1 MKLTILRAYFLCSFN
16 LLLCTCVSARKSQ
29 VVRKSNGQIVATAN
43 TGLAPFVKLSTWGF
57 LLALLSSFNLQAQTA
72 VAPAIDGIELTG
84 DYEIKGQV
92 QDADGLPVPFANVAL
107 YTTPDGKLVKV
118 ETTDDAGLF
127 KMEGIADGIY
137 DLVVTY
143 LGAPDLR
150 KEGIEAQNGVL
161 DLGVLQMAPA
171 AVELAEATVTATRAL
186 VEVKPDRTVFN
197 VQGTINAVGQ
207 NGLDLLRKAPG
218 VTIDNNEN
226 INVLSR
232 SGVLVY
238 VNGKRLPLAGEE
250 LANYLRSLTAEQ
262 IDRIDI
268 ITNPGAKYEAEGNAG
283 IIDIRLAKAEN
294 EGANGTAN
302 LTSTQGR
309 YNRSNASV
317 AGNYRNAKMNVYSR
331 VGTVRSENFNRIN
344 FDMIQN
350 GLNLVETMFGRN
362 NARDYFGQFGTDF
375 FLSKNSTVGFLASG
389 SMQDVSGYG
398 TDDFLI
404 STVGGPVDSILLAGS
419 SGNGER
425 NRAEFNLNYRY
436 DPGKGKSLNVDL
448 DYGTFRNT
456 EMRRQPNIYVS
467 PDRETVLTEVIN
479 TFDTPRDI
487 DIYTFKVDYEQPIG
501 KGQFGAGIK
510 LSQVGT
516 NNTFLFF
523 DEIGNE
529 EIRSDV
535 RSNIF
540 DYDEN
545 VYAAYL
551 SYAGKINDKISYS
564 AGLRTEI
571 TDATGALTAFREDLQ
586 EDPVEINYESLF
598 PSAGI
603 TYTLDQ
609 RKGNTIA
616 LNYGRRINRPDYNVL
631 NPFRNQI
638 SQLSYERGNPNLR
651 PEIVDNLEIGY
662 TLAWRYNFKLAYSK
676 TSDQITRL
684 IGPDDID
691 PRAGFIG
698 WDNLAEKTVISFNA
712 SLPFTVTK
720 SWDAFVNFSASHIN
734 NQADYGEDGTIDLQA
749 FSYSVFQQQTFKL
762 PGKFTFEVSG
772 YFAGPGIWGGVFEYD
787 ESWALNLGLQKKFLK
802 DQLNVKLSANDIF
815 FQSGWTGVSDFN
827 GQFSRGGGNWD
838 SRNVALSLSYAFGN
852 QKVKSRKR
860 KTGLEDEA
868 GRVN

>member
-1 MKLTILRAYFLCSFN
+1 MRNFTPSTILLCSLVF
-16 LLLCTCVSARKSQ
+16 LLCTCGPALMAQSASGP
-29 VVRKSNGQIVATAN
+29 NATEEIS
-43 TGLAPFVKLSTWGF
+43 PDS
-57 LLALLSSFNLQAQTA
+57 
-72 VAPAIDGIELTG
+72 
-84 DYEIKGQV
+84 YEIKGQV
-92 QDADGLPVPFANVAL
+92 QDADGAAVAFANVAL
-107 YTTPDGKLVKV
+107 YTIPDNKLVKV

-127 KMEGIADGIY
+127 RMDGIADGSY
-137 DLVVTY
+137 NLVVTY

-150 KEGIEAQNGVL
+150 IEDVKATNGVL
-161 DLGVLQMAPA
+161 DLGVLKMAPA

-186 VEVKPDRTVFN
+186 VEIKPDRTVFN

-218 VTIDNNEN
+218 VTIDNNDN

-283 IIDIRLAKAEN
+283 IIDIRLSKAEN

-302 LTSTQGR
+302 LTSTQGQ
-309 YNRSNASV
+309 YNRTNASV
-317 AGNYRNAKMNVYSR
+317 AGNYRNSKLNVFSR
-331 VGTVRSENFNRIN
+331 IGTVQSESFNRIN
-344 FDMIQN
+344 FDMLQN
-350 GLNLVETMFGRN
+350 GLRLQESMRSQNDNT
-362 NARDYFGQFGTDF
+362 DYFGQFGTDF
-375 FLSKNSTVGFLASG
+375 FLNKNSTIGFLASG
-389 SMQDVSGYG
+389 SFQDGINTG

-404 STVGGPVDSILLAGS
+404 STIGGPVDSILLAGS
-419 SGNGER
+419 TSNTTR
-425 NRAEFNLNYRY
+425 NRGEFNLNYRY

-456 EMRRQPNIYVS
+456 NLRRQPNTYVT
-467 PDRETVLTEVIN
+467 PDRETVLAEIVN

-501 KGQFGAGIK
+501 KGQFGTGIK

-516 NNTFLFF
+516 KNTFLFF
-523 DEIGNE
+523 DELGNE
-529 EIRSDV
+529 QVLSDT
-535 RSNIF
+535 RSNLF

-545 VYAAYL
+545 VYAAYM
-551 SYAGKINDKISYS
+551 SYSGKFSEKISYT
-564 AGLRTEI
+564 AGLRSEL
-571 TDATGALTAFREDLQ
+571 TDATGMLTAFREDLQ
-586 EDPVEINYESLF
+586 EDPVEIDYLSFF
-598 PSAGI
+598 PSAGL
-603 TYTLDQ
+603 TYALNQ
-609 RKGNTIA
+609 RKGNTVS

-638 SQLSYERGNPNLR
+638 SQLSYETGNPFLR
-651 PEIVDNLEIGY
+651 PEIVDNMELGY
-662 TLAWRYNFKLAYSK
+662 TLAYRYNFKLAYSK

-698 WDNLAEKTVISFNA
+698 WDNLAKKTVISFNA

-720 SWDAFVNFSASHIN
+720 NWDAFVNVSASHIN
-734 NQADYGEDGTIDLQA
+734 NQADYGENGTIDLQA
-749 FSYSVFQQQTFKL
+749 FSYSFFQQQTFKL
-762 PGKFTFEVSG
+762 PGEFTGEISG
-772 YFAGPGIWGGVFEYD
+772 YFAGPGIWGGVFEYG
-787 ESWALNLGLQKKFLK
+787 ESWALNLGLQKKFLGDK
-802 DQLNVKLSANDIF
+802 LNVKLSANDIF
-815 FQSGWTGVSDFN
+815 YQSGWVGVSEFN
-827 GQFSRGGGNWD
+827 GQRSEGNGNWD
-838 SRNVALSLSYAFGN
+838 SRNVALSMSYAFGN

-860 KTGLEDEA
+860 KTGLSEEA